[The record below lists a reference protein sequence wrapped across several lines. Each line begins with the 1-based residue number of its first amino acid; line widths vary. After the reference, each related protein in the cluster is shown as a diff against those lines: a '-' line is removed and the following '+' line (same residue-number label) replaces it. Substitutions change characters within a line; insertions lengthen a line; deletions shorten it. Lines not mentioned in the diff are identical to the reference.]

1 MAKDKKSAADI
12 DNSELERIEKE
23 RKKKREESLKK
34 LKAKLLNFA
43 HYSMAS

>member
-23 RKKKREESLKK
+23 RKKKRV
-34 LKAKLLNFA
+34 
-43 HYSMAS
+43 Y